1 MVELSFFEECKLEH
15 SALHAESVW
24 QGPVWMHS
32 SIVKKT
38 KKNIKEKFDLDG
50 LFFQIEQILGF
61 KVVLVQREKSF
72 ISLSIVYNPHDAF
85 SLTIL

>member
-1 MVELSFFEECKLEH
+1 MEY

-32 SIVKKT
+32 GIVKK
-38 KKNIKEKFDLDG
+38 KQKIIKEKFDLDG

-61 KVVLVQREKSF
+61 KVVLVQGGKSF
-72 ISLSIVYNPHDAF
+72 ISLSIVCNPHDAF
-85 SLTIL
+85 SQTIL